1 MRVLPL
7 VLILVKLCTPVWA
20 GGTQSPA
27 SQAYAPVRGTCPDNF
42 SLVRKAG
49 DTPSTQTLSADEAK
63 YISGRRSDVLPAAW
77 SAYLANVQATG
88 ARLPAYVSDILKGNA
103 TNAPTLGIAQSGG
116 GLRAAMVGAGV
127 LSALDGRNTTA
138 QHIGTGGLL
147 QAATY
152 LTALS
157 GGSWLVTSLAQANF
171 PEIQDLVFASGSGGN
186 TFGGWDTDLNVLA
199 PNNISAPYWSVLIE
213 EMSGKFTAGF
223 PVTFIDM
230 WSRAVA
236 RHFVNGTTRADLLG
250 NTTLHGAGVTFSSV
264 SELPTFKSHT
274 QPFLIVLFT
283 TNSVHGNSSNEFNGD
298 TLVPVSNPI
307 YEVNVYEMGSYDPL
321 LSAFTP
327 TKYLGTQNS
336 SVCVTGFD
344 QASFMEATSSAFF
357 TVLNTTEALANPNT
371 LLGAIVPILNQTF
384 PQTGIPLDSAVYP
397 NPFKGVAPDMFLDD
411 NEEYLSLVDGG
422 NDAEN
427 IPFMPLLVK
436 ARGVDVILAIDVTA
450 GSADDSNNNFC
461 NGRSLIATH
470 NRTTFFPSYYS
481 FPTVPLNTSTILAE
495 GLTTRP
501 VFFGCEAKA
510 DEPLVIYIANG
521 APPPGQPAITNFS
534 SLDFDFTPD
543 QAQAI
548 MGQGF
553 TFATQGISN
562 GTVVRDENWPACLAC
577 AVTDRARD
585 RSGAAREGVCA
596 SCFERY
602 CWGAQGAVTGN
613 GTANSGPA
621 GHSLTLTMTVV
632 LLVLST
638 IWVFI

>member
-7 VLILVKLCTPVWA
+7 VLVLVKLGTPVWA

-27 SQAYAPVRGTCPDNF
+27 SQAYTPVRGTCPDNF

-77 SAYLANVQATG
+77 SAYLANVQATW

-116 GLRAAMVGAGV
+116 GLRAAMFRPRLAHIFTGV

-138 QHIGTGGLL
+138 QHVGTGGLL

-157 GGSWLVTSLAQANF
+157 GGSWLVTSLARANF

-186 TFGGWDTDLNVLA
+186 TFGG
-199 PNNISAPYWSVLIE
+199 VLIE
-213 EMSGKFTAGF
+213 EMSGKFAAGF

-230 WSRAVA
+230 WSRAMA

-250 NTTLHGAGVTFSSV
+250 NTTLHVAGSVTFSSI

-274 QPFLIVLFT
+274 QPFPIVLFT
-283 TNSVHGNSSNEFNGD
+283 TNSVHGNPSNEFNGD

-357 TVLNTTEALANPNT
+357 TMLNTTEALANPNT
-371 LLGAIVPILNQTF
+371 LLGAIVTILNQTF

-427 IPFMPLLVK
+427 ILFMPLLVK
-436 ARGVDVILAIDVTA
+436 ARGVDVILAIDVVH
-450 GSADDSNNNFC
+450 DSNNNFC

-501 VFFGCEAKA
+501 MFFGCEAKA
-510 DEPLVIYIANG
+510 DEPLIIYIANG

-534 SLDFDFTPD
+534 SLDFDFTLD

-562 GTVVRDENWPACLAC
+562 GTVVRDEDWPACLAC

-585 RSGAAREGVCA
+585 RSGAAREGVCT
-596 SCFERY
+596 SCFERRR
-602 CWGAQGAVTGN
+602 GGKGN
-613 GTANSGPA
+613 GEQRQCWSQLDTDHDGC
-621 GHSLTLTMTVV
+621 
-632 LLVLST
+632 LVGSVYYLGVHL
-638 IWVFI
+638 ILGIFLM

>member
-1 MRVLPL
+1 MRVLLL
-7 VLILVKLCTPVWA
+7 VLILVKLCTP
-20 GGTQSPA
+20 PA

-63 YISGRRSDVLPAAW
+63 YISVRRSDVLPAAW
-77 SAYLANVQATG
+77 SAYLANVQAAG
-88 ARLPAYVSDILKGNA
+88 DRLPTYVSDILKGNA
-103 TNAPTLGIAQSGG
+103 TNAPTLGIAKSGG

-138 QHIGTGGLL
+138 QHVGTGGLL

-213 EMSGKFTAGF
+213 EMSGKFAAGF

-230 WSRAVA
+230 W
-236 RHFVNGTTRADLLG
+236 NLLG
-250 NTTLHGAGVTFSSV
+250 NTTLHGAGVTFSSI
-264 SELPTFKSHT
+264 SELYACPR
-274 QPFLIVLFT
+274 
-283 TNSVHGNSSNEFNGD
+283 SN
-298 TLVPVSNPI
+298 
-307 YEVNVYEMGSYDPL
+307 EMGSYDPL

-384 PQTGIPLDSAVYP
+384 PQTGIPLDYP

-436 ARGVDVILAIDVTA
+436 TRGVDVILAIDVTA

-501 VFFGCEAKA
+501 VFFGCEANA

-534 SLDFDFTPD
+534 SFDFDFTSD

-562 GTVVRDENWPACLAC
+562 GTVVRDEDWPACLAC

-602 CWGAQGAVTGN
+602 CWGAQGAVAGKV
-613 GTANSGPA
+613 TANSGPA
-621 GHSLTLTMTVV
+621 GRSLTLTMTVV

-638 IWVFI
+638 IWLFI

>member
-20 GGTQSPA
+20 GETQSPA

-49 DTPSTQTLSADEAK
+49 DTPSTQTLSANEAK

-138 QHIGTGGLL
+138 QHVGTGGLL

-186 TFGGWDTDLNVLA
+186 TFGGWDTDLNILA

-213 EMSGKFTAGF
+213 EMSGKFAAGF

-250 NTTLHGAGVTFSSV
+250 NTTLHGADVTFSSI
-264 SELPTFKSHT
+264 SELYSHT
-274 QPFLIVLFT
+274 QPFPIVLFT
-283 TNSVHGNSSNEFNGD
+283 TNSVHGD
-298 TLVPVSNPI
+298 
-307 YEVNVYEMGSYDPL
+307 
-321 LSAFTP
+321 
-327 TKYLGTQNS
+327 

-357 TVLNTTEALANPNT
+357 TVLNTTEALANHNT

-384 PQTGIPLDSAVYP
+384 PQTGIPLDSAMYP
-397 NPFKGVAPDMFLDD
+397 NPFKGVAPDTFLDN

-436 ARGVDVILAIDVTA
+436 ARGVDVILAIDV
-450 GSADDSNNNFC
+450 
-461 NGRSLIATH
+461 
-470 NRTTFFPSYYS
+470 
-481 FPTVPLNTSTILAE
+481 VPE

-501 VFFGCEAKA
+501 VFFCCEAKA

-534 SLDFDFTPD
+534 SFDFDFTPD

-553 TFATQGISN
+553 AFATQGIAN
-562 GTVVRDENWPACLAC
+562 GTVVRDEDWPACLAC
-577 AVTDRARD
+577 AVTDRARN

-602 CWGAQGAVTGN
+602 CWGAQGAVAGK

-621 GHSLTLTMTVV
+621 GRSLTLTMTVV
-632 LLVLST
+632 MSVLST